1 MTSWQAL
8 VFSGW
13 AANSLENDTMAS
25 DLPGMSGV
33 DGTAFEA
40 FSMREL
46 TSATFDEGLLAAGN
60 GLAVVFFWGVDCFN
74 CEVAKKTMVAQ
85 REAIEAL
92 DLCWFH
98 ANVYADM
105 ALGKRFAL
113 HGVPTLF
120 FFHHGKKLGR
130 AGPAP
135 VPAGGGRRPRE
146 NRGGGGQN
154 RTARRVLKSTAR
166 HPYVVQINELNGPQA

>member
-8 VFSGW
+8 VFQDERYGAGM
-13 AANSLENDTMAS
+13 AARCPQTIGGKFGNNDIMAS
-25 DLPGMSGV
+25 DLPDMRGV

-46 TSATFDEGLLAAGN
+46 TAATFDEGLLAAGD

-74 CEVAKKTMVAQ
+74 CEVAKKTMLSQ

-92 DLCWFH
+92 DLRWLH

-105 ALGKRFAL
+105 ALGRRFAL
-113 HGVPTLF
+113 HGVPTFF

-130 AGPAP
+130 ATGWQGLPQFRLA
-135 VPAGGGRRPRE
+135 VAAAREKIAAAGGK
-146 NRGGGGQN
+146 
-154 RTARRVLKSTAR
+154 T
-166 HPYVVQINELNGPQA
+166 GPQEGS